1 MRDGTLCLLIRGD
14 PPEQVLLGLKKQG
27 FGPGKWG
34 GFGGKIETGE
44 TATGAA
50 IRELEE
56 EAGVRIAEGSLQLL
70 GLLTFVFPA
79 KPAWNQVVYVFVAT
93 EWEGTP
99 VESTEMDP
107 AWFAINDI
115 HYDQMWQ
122 DGIHWLPR
130 ILAGERILGH
140 FTFKDDNETVDEV
153 EIKAWDGST
162 LDQAEEKLGVLA
174 PVKGTDLKS
183 VEEGE

>member
-1 MRDGTLCLLIRGD
+1 MRDGTLCLLIQGD

-27 FGPGKWG
+27 FGRGKWG
-34 GFGGKIETGE
+34 GFGGKIEADE

-56 EAGVRIAEGSLQLL
+56 EAGVRVGEENLQLM
-70 GLLTFVFPA
+70 GHLTFVFPA
-79 KPAWNQVVYVFVAT
+79 KPAWSQVVYVFVGA

-99 VESTEMDP
+99 VESAEMEP

-115 HYDQMWQ
+115 PCDLMWQ
-122 DGIHWLPR
+122 DGVYWLPR
-130 ILAGERILGH
+130 ILAGERIQAH

-153 EIKAWDGST
+153 EIKGWAGST
-162 LDQAEEKLGVLA
+162 LDQAEEKSGALA
-174 PVKGTDLKS
+174 PVKRTDLKS